1 MLEKPSLMTRIIVAK
16 STGFVLG
23 LIGMLSL
30 PFLVPDAPWTL
41 RIAAVLW
48 YTTLGAIIG
57 VFGVFNWHPI
67 LKMPFPWWFRAP
79 VIGAWMNLLVALFAY
94 DMLGP
99 MTQAVTGGVLSSP
112 YWFAL
117 EGAVLGYIIGFM
129 ATKFGGEGP
138 ETAGR

>member
-16 STGFVLG
+16 SAGFVFG
-23 LIGMLSL
+23 LIGMLAL
-30 PFLVPDAPWTL
+30 PALVPDAPWTL

-57 VFGVFNWHPI
+57 MFGVFTWHPI
-67 LKMPFPWWFRAP
+67 LKMPFPWWFAAP
-79 VIGAWMNLLVALFAY
+79 CIGAWMNLLVALFAY
-94 DMLGP
+94 DTLGP
-99 MTQAVTGGVLSSP
+99 MTEAVTGGVLSSP

-117 EGAVLGYIIGFM
+117 EGAVLGYIIGFL